1 MSPLEPEPCPGDDT
15 WKAPVALA
23 ALEAGAHV
31 INDVS
36 GLADPVIAEHCAR
49 FGAGL
54 VIMHT
59 RAAPKVKAFP
69 AYDDVVE
76 DVASFLARR
85 IETAASRGV
94 ALDHMIVDPGPDFA
108 KTPAQ
113 TVAVL
118 RHLRDLRPLARPIL
132 LAVSRK
138 DFVGAM
144 TGRPPR
150 QRLAGGLAA
159 IAAGLDA
166 GAAILRVHDV
176 AETTD
181 FLQVRAALL
190 GLDDV
195 PVDLQLAEH
204 LRREPARRDG

>member
-1 MSPLEPEPCPGDDT
+1 
-15 WKAPVALA
+15 
-23 ALEAGAHV
+23 
-31 INDVS
+31 
-36 GLADPVIAEHCAR
+36 
-49 FGAGL
+49 
-54 VIMHT
+54 
-59 RAAPKVKAFP
+59 
-69 AYDDVVE
+69 
-76 DVASFLARR
+76 
-85 IETAASRGV
+85 
-94 ALDHMIVDPGPDFA
+94 MIVDPGPDFA